1 MQLSSTSQSRNGRN
15 RKVRADQATSIQ
27 PDEADIRYVAAL
39 SLVEAIDRD
48 LQKGTRHYYDTAGNL
63 LISLDEVIQ
72 AILSDTLVVDK
83 PVKMFRDRGAVQWS
97 RVGEL
102 VA

>member
-1 MQLSSTSQSRNGRN
+1 MQLSSTIQSRNGRN
-15 RKVRADQATSIQ
+15 HKVRADQATSAQ
-27 PDEADIRYVAAL
+27 PDEADVRYVAAL

-48 LQKGTRHYYDTAGNL
+48 LQMGTRHYYDTAGNL

-83 PVKMFRDRGAVQWS
+83 PAKMFRDRGAVQWS